1 MEEPTTPSSAL
12 RHHLM
17 LKGINAYQ
25 LAKNTI
31 LPQSRISEVLSGRR
45 RITSET
51 ATVLGDYFGNGA
63 EYWSG
68 IQASFD
74 VRKSHADDA
83 TRWEARGDLS
93 IGGWRLRCYVT
104 PDEKRLVSELD
115 FHALFH
121 LRGTSARKRCH
132 DIIDSPYLQSG
143 AMEQLRKKIS
153 SPIKITGPAHDVIFA
168 YEGEIIIDY
177 CRALMDV
184 RRVGG
189 LPDWAKS
196 YAEQAE
202 LIVASVAK
210 VGITA
215 LIDEA
220 TGHQSRRHKEAL
232 QRLLSRYFRE
242 EYAAW
247 TKRFPD
253 WFYEEM
259 FRLKGW
265 KWDALSNKRPS
276 IVGKVTKD
284 IVYSR
289 LETGVVEELELKN
302 PLLDNGQRKTKHHQW
317 LTDEVGHPAL
327 DTHFYA
333 IRGLMRA
340 HSDWKK
346 FYHTLQLAFPKRN
359 EVIQLELDDYRN
371 DNSEDED

>member
-1 MEEPTTPSSAL
+1 MEPPPTPSAAL
-12 RHHLM
+12 RHSLDI
-17 LKGINAYQ
+17 KGINAYQ
-25 LAKNTI
+25 LAKDTI
-31 LPQSRISEVLSGRR
+31 LPQSRISEILSGKR

-68 IQASFD
+68 IQTSFD
-74 VRKSHADDA
+74 MRKSRADDA
-83 TRWEARGDLS
+83 TRWEARGDLNL
-93 IGGWRLRCYVT
+93 GGWRIRCYVT
-104 PDEKRLVSELD
+104 PDEKRLISEVD
-115 FHALFH
+115 FHALFKF
-121 LRGTSARKRCH
+121 RGHQARNRCR
-132 DIIDSPYLQSG
+132 DVIDSPYLQSG
-143 AMEQLRKKIS
+143 SMAQLRKKIV
-153 SPIKITGPAHDVIFA
+153 SPIKITGPEHEIVYA

-189 LPDWAKS
+189 MPEWALH

-210 VGITA
+210 VGIAA

-232 QRLLSRYFRE
+232 QRLLARYFKE

-253 WFYEEM
+253 WFYEEL

-276 IVGKVTKD
+276 VVGKVTKD

-289 LETGVVEELELKN
+289 LEIGVVEELERKN
-302 PLLDNGQRKTKHHQW
+302 PLLENGHRKTKHHQW
-317 LTDEVGHPAL
+317 LSDEVGHPAL

-333 IRGLMRA
+333 LRGLMRA
-340 HSDWKK
+340 HHDWRR
-346 FYHTLQLAFPKRN
+346 FYHTLQMAFPKRN
-359 EVIQLELDDYRN
+359 EMIQLELDDYRN
-371 DNSEDED
+371 DQDDDD